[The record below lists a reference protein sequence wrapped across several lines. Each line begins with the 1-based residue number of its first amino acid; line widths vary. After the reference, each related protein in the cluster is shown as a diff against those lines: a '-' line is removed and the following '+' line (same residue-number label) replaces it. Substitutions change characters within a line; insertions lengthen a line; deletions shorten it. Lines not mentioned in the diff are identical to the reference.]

1 MTHFW
6 HWQKQLSPKMV
17 CPSTCIALLVVNFEA
32 KRSGSAASGL
42 PNPTPLWEGEVG
54 FPEAQDQQKV
64 FTHPPDTELK
74 FVMPKLK
81 LSSNWHVYI
90 LHLLSIS
97 ILFPGR
103 LSACRFWTL
112 EDFLSKPATI
122 TSEIYLRAE
131 CMAKNNYMYLN
142 GYKNSYWN
150 IHVYIRKKDYL
161 LVHHLKRSRS
171 EYKLRLQQPPLPIS
185 SIKFLAQASK
195 IQQDFSNLKYGKI

>member
-90 LHLLSIS
+90 YYTCIAYLSYFLAVSLPVDSEHWKTSWASQLPSLLK
-97 ILFPGR
+97 F
-103 LSACRFWTL
+103 TL
-112 EDFLSKPATI
+112 EQNAWLKTI
-122 TSEIYLRAE
+122 T
-131 CMAKNNYMYLN
+131 CT
-142 GYKNSYWN
+142 
-150 IHVYIRKKDYL
+150 
-161 LVHHLKRSRS
+161 
-171 EYKLRLQQPPLPIS
+171 
-185 SIKFLAQASK
+185 
-195 IQQDFSNLKYGKI
+195 